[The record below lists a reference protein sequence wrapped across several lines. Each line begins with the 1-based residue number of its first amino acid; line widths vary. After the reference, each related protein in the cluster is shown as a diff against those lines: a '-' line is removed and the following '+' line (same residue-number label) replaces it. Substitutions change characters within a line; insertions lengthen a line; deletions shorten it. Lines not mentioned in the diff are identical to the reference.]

1 MENTAAIAQTGLFWR
16 RGIAVVVTQ
25 DMLQKR

>member
-1 MENTAAIAQTGLFWR
+1 MENTAATAQTGLFWL